1 MRVAVLVKQVPDS
14 WAVKRLDAGLRVNRD
29 ACDRV
34 LNDLDEYA
42 IEQALVWQE
51 SVGAEVVLVSMGPA
65 VAEEALRRGLSMGAD
80 SAVLV
85 SDAALAGADALITAR
100 VLAAAVAKVAPDVV
114 LCGVATTDGGMGVVP
129 SMVAQMLGWP
139 GLTNVSSVSVSSA
152 GARSSVVAARANESV
167 QVELEA
173 ALPAVVSV
181 AEKINTPRYPNFKG
195 IMAAKK
201 KTVDVWSLSDLGVSV
216 GDSASSAAAVL
227 AGVVDMPARSG
238 GVVVTDAAGDSVSGL
253 VAFLESRK
261 VI

>member
-14 WAVKRLDAGLRVNRD
+14 WAVKRLDAGLRLDRD

-85 SDAALAGADALITAR
+85 SDAALAGADALMTAR

-139 GLTNVSSVSVSSA
+139 GLTNVSSVSVSVSD
-152 GARSSVVAARANESV
+152 SSVVAVRANESV

-181 AEKINTPRYPNFKG
+181 VEKINTPRYPNFKG

-201 KTVDVWSLSDLGVSV
+201 KTIDVWSLSDLGVSV